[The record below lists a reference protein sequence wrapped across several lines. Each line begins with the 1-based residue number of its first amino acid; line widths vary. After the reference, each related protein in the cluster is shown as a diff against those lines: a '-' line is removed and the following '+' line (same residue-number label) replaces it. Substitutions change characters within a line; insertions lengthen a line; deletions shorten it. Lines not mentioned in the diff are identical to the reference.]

1 MKELEI
7 LLRLDD
13 IEKRLEGLAEEHDSR
28 IHELEKY
35 CNSPRLVDGIE
46 GFVVEFEEERH
57 ELGRDIKDLKERLET
72 IDKNLKKL
80 MDTNKKLKKLF

>member
-1 MKELEI
+1 MKQLEI
-7 LLRLDD
+7 ELRLDD
-13 IEKRLEGLAEEHDSR
+13 IDKRLEELEEEHDYR
-28 IHELEKY
+28 MQNLETF

-57 ELGRDIKDLKERLET
+57 ELRRDIKDLQERLET

-80 MDTNKKLKKLF
+80 MDTNKKMKKLF